1 LGSVFVLVTLVTLVV
16 SCDATRRDWSRC
28 DPDGRCAAGFS
39 CEKPEA
45 GVPLCVAIRD
55 AGMAADVVGAVD
67 APHAIDVSLDTLAA
81 RQEDAAD
88 DNADL
93 AILDTAGAAVDVFVP
108 DAPGT
113 CSSDQECTSAE
124 PLCLNFVCAKCA
136 VDSDCAGRA
145 GAPAC
150 DATSGRCVA
159 CVANKHCAGAA
170 PVCDTAN
177 AKCVGCLAATDC
189 TADATKAFCVASQ
202 CAGCGAAGATAC
214 TGSKPVCAAAGA
226 AAGQCVEC
234 IDNSGC
240 SKDPTKGFCVNN
252 ACTGCQNAG
261 QGAGQDGG
269 SSPCSGA
276 TPVCAAT
283 GTSAGRC
290 VACVAST
297 DCTTDPTK
305 PICDS
310 NQCRGCKKDSECAA
324 VSSVGVCGLDSSCPS
339 EGNVIFV
346 QNSSTCSTSNPGAGS
361 AASPFCFPDAAVRAL
376 SGLKS
381 VIVVHGTVGPV
392 GPLVFNFPTQPVL
405 VAGQASATIKPP
417 TGGMPPVVSVT
428 AGEVTLRDLTISGGG
443 DTGISVTGVA
453 ILHMDRCYVLG
464 NTGSG
469 ILTTASAFDIV
480 NTVVAS
486 NGGTNFPGVNLG
498 AYTGPGPTKFAFN
511 TVVNN
516 GFGGV
521 VCGATYAVTGIL
533 ANSNVGLNISPN
545 CQTDATTSTAAPL
558 FSSIA
563 YHLSATSPCVDAAGT
578 ACPPDDIDGNS
589 RPQGAACDCGAD
601 EYTP

>member
-1 LGSVFVLVTLVTLVV
+1 
-16 SCDATRRDWSRC
+16 
-28 DPDGRCAAGFS
+28 
-39 CEKPEA
+39 
-45 GVPLCVAIRD
+45 VAIHD
-55 AGMAADVVGAVD
+55 AGMAVDMVGAID
-67 APHAIDVSLDTLAA
+67 APHAIDVFLADSLAA
-81 RQEDAAD
+81 QQEDAAYD
-88 DNADL
+88 SAEL
-93 AILDTAGAAVDVFVP
+93 ATLDTAGVTVDVFVP
-108 DAPGT
+108 DAPGA
-113 CSSDQECTSAE
+113 CSTDQECTSAE
-124 PLCLNFVCAKCA
+124 PLCLNFVCAKCTA
-136 VDSDCAGRA
+136 DSDCAGRA

-170 PVCDTAN
+170 PVCDTTN

-189 TADATKAFCVASQ
+189 TADPTKAFCVANQ
-202 CAGCGAAGATAC
+202 CAGCGVAGATAC
-214 TGSKPVCAAAGA
+214 TGSKPVCAAVGA

-269 SSPCSGA
+269 SSVCSGA
-276 TPVCAAT
+276 TPVCSTT

-290 VACVAST
+290 VACVVST
-297 DCTTDPTK
+297 DCTADPTK
-305 PICDS
+305 PICDT
-310 NQCRGCKKDSECAA
+310 NLCRGCKKDSECAA

-346 QNSSTCSTSNPGAGS
+346 QNNSACSTSNPGAGS
-361 AASPFCFPDAAVRAL
+361 AASPFCFPDDAARAL

-428 AGEVTLRDLTISGGG
+428 AGEVTLRDLTISGGN
-443 DTGISVTGVA
+443 DTGVSATGGS
-453 ILHMDRCYVLG
+453 ILHMDRCYVLNNEG
-464 NTGSG
+464 IG
-469 ILTTASAFDIV
+469 ILTNASAFDIV
-480 NTVVAS
+480 NTVVAG
-486 NGGTNFPGVNLG
+486 NGAGAGVNGVSLG
-498 AYTGPGPTKFAFN
+498 AYTGTGPTKFAFN

-516 GFGGV
+516 IGLGV
-521 VCGATYAVTGIL
+521 YCGASYSLTGIL
-533 ANSNVGLNISPN
+533 ANGNGTGNLSVN
-545 CQTDATTSTAAPL
+545 CQPDVTTSTAAPA

-578 ACPPDDIDGNS
+578 TCPPDDIDGNS
-589 RPQGAACDCGAD
+589 RPQRAACDCGAD